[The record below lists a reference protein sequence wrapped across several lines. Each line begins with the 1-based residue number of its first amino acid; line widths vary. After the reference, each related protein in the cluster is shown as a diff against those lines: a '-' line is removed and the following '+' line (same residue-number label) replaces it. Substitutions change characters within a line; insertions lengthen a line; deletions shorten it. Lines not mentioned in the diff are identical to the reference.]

1 VCPLQPSSKFLSVDN
16 RFKEGETPVAKRLI
30 VGVSSVA
37 LVVGVSLSA
46 GTFRQGTAVSTAQKP
61 AAGVPTFQVDT
72 SWQWPPKLPNGWV
85 VGVTSFVAVDR
96 HDHVWILQR
105 YRQVLPEVKDRA
117 APPLLEFDEN
127 RQFVQAWGG
136 PGEGFEWPDT
146 EHGLTVDD
154 KDNVWI
160 TGMSPLE
167 PAYSNPS
174 KRTDDMILK
183 FTNKGKFIR
192 QFGGR
197 DRHPALLGGN
207 DDKTSVHLATD
218 TAVYSKTNE
227 LFVSDGY
234 ANRRV
239 IVLDAETLAFKR
251 MWGAFGLQPPPQ
263 LGRAPNGG
271 GWPGSEGGLL
281 QFTDPDGPKV
291 FNSVHGVKVSND
303 GLVYVGDRNYRRIQ
317 VFTPEGKYL
326 TQGFINPTDPSYY
339 TVCAMAFSPDPQQ
352 QFIYVGDYG
361 NGHIH
366 IVDRKTLRV
375 VRTFGKEGPNPGDFR
390 GIHALAVDSKGN
402 LWVAETQPRPTGSRV
417 QRLILKGLS

>member
-1 VCPLQPSSKFLSVDN
+1 MKHIAIHPLLVC
-16 RFKEGETPVAKRLI
+16 VA
-30 VGVSSVA
+30 SVA
-37 LVVGVSLSA
+37 LAVGHAVTAGAFRQASISGTAEKSA
-46 GTFRQGTAVSTAQKP
+46 GRAP
-61 AAGVPTFQVDT
+61 IFQVDT
-72 SWQWPPKLPNGWV
+72 TWQWPPKLPNGWV
-85 VGVTSFVAVDR
+85 VGITSFVAVDR
-96 HDHVWILQR
+96 HDHVWILHR
-105 YRQVLPEVKDRA
+105 SRQVLPEVKDRA
-117 APPLLEFDEN
+117 APPVLEFDEN
-127 RQFVQAWGG
+127 MRFVQAWGG
-136 PGEGFEWPDT
+136 PGQGFEWPDT

-197 DRHPALLGGN
+197 DRHPFLLGGN

-218 TAVYSKTNE
+218 TAVHPKTNE

-239 IVLDAETLAFKR
+239 IVLDADTLAFKR
-251 MWGAFGLQPPPQ
+251 MWGAFGVQPPPA

-271 GWPGSEGGLL
+271 GWPGSQSGLL
-281 QFTDPDGPKV
+281 QYHDPQGPHV
-291 FNSVHGVKVSND
+291 FNSVHGIKVSND
-303 GLVYVGDRNYRRIQ
+303 GLVYVADRNYRRIQ
-317 VFTPEGKYL
+317 VFTLEGKYL
-326 TQGFINPTDPSYY
+326 SQGFVNPNEPSYY

-366 IVDRKTLRV
+366 IVDRKTLKV
-375 VRTFGKEGPNPGDFR
+375 VRSFGKEGGNPGDFR
-390 GIHALAVDSKGN
+390 GIHALAVDSTGN

-417 QRLILKGLS
+417 QRLIFKGRS